1 MTRPAAAISVAI
13 STLDRPESLG
23 RCLDALLAGEVL
35 PAEIVVVD
43 QAADLRGEQVV
54 SARRQQEGPELVYL
68 RQPKRGLGASQ
79 NLAVRTA
86 RHPIVAVTDDDCI
99 PDPSWLAAIEKAF
112 QAADAPDV
120 LTGRV
125 LPLPPE
131 GDRTEPVSLRIST
144 ERREFRGRAL
154 PWEVGSGNNFAL
166 RRDWFD
172 RIGGCDERLGPGS
185 PVRGGVDM
193 DLFYRLLRAG
203 AHTRYEPDSL
213 VLHERQTRADRLA
226 RRPMYGRGMGACCSL
241 WLRQGDFYAL
251 RVLAGWLALRFGRI
265 GRDLLKGYGRG
276 AYEELLVLGGTVR
289 GMSQGMFLRKK
300 ATGGSDLR

>member
-1 MTRPAAAISVAI
+1 MSRPAAAISVAI

-43 QAADLRGEQVV
+43 QAAD
-54 SARRQQEGPELVYL
+54 RRAAEGVDSRRSPGGPELVYL

-86 RHPIVAVTDDDCI
+86 RQPIVAVTDDDCI
-99 PDPSWLAAIEKAF
+99 PDPSWLAVIEKVFNAP
-112 QAADAPDV
+112 DAPDV

-131 GDRTEPVSLRIST
+131 GDRTEPVSSRIST
-144 ERREFRGRAL
+144 ERRDFRGRAL

-203 AHTRYEPDSL
+203 ARTRYEPDAL
-213 VLHERQTRADRLA
+213 VFHERQTRADRLA
-226 RRPMYGRGMGACCSL
+226 RRPMYGRGMGACCAL
-241 WLRQGDFYAL
+241 WLRAGDLYAV
-251 RVLAGWLALRFGRI
+251 RVLGGWLALRFGRL
-265 GRDLLKGYGRG
+265 GRDLLKGYGKG
-276 AYEELLVLGGTVR
+276 VYEELLVLTGTMR
-289 GMSQGMFLRKK
+289 GLVQGVAMRS
-300 ATGGSDLR
+300 AHRERT